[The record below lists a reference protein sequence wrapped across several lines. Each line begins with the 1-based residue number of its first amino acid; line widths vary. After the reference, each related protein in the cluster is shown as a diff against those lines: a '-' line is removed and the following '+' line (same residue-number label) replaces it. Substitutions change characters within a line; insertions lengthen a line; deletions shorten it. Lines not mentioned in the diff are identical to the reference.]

1 VTGGDD
7 ADDFDPE
14 TDTAW
19 VEVATGLSA
28 EVEYELSEYRMA
40 DGDGTLP
47 ARLTGR
53 VRVSREAIR
62 SADWGG

>member
-7 ADDFDPE
+7 ADDFGPE
-14 TDTAW
+14 TDTVWIGLAP
-19 VEVATGLSA
+19 GLSA
-28 EVEYELSEYRMA
+28 EVEYETSEYRMA

-53 VRVSREAIR
+53 VRISREAIR